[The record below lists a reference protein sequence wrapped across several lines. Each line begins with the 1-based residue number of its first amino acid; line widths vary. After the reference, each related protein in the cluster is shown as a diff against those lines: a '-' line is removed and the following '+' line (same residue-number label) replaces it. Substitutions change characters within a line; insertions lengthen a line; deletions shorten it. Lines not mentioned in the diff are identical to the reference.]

1 MPCSNAGFLTQFAK
15 RCSLRFFALVNAA
28 LRHLPGLGPGIE
40 TLPHEYLAFIVHQHD
55 ASAAPVRKVLLVNAH
70 KILAHDHVSRRAS
83 CRTIR
88 SEEHT
93 SELQSLMRISYAVFC
108 LKKKKQQQL
117 PSDIYKHIHTH
128 PHITQ

>member
-1 MPCSNAGFLTQFAK
+1 MPFSNAGFLTQVAK

-83 CRTIR
+83 CRTICRKR

-93 SELQSLMRISYAVFC
+93 SELQSLMCISYAVFC
-108 LKKKKQQQL
+108 LKKKK
-117 PSDIYKHIHTH
+117 
-128 PHITQ
+128 TQHKYI